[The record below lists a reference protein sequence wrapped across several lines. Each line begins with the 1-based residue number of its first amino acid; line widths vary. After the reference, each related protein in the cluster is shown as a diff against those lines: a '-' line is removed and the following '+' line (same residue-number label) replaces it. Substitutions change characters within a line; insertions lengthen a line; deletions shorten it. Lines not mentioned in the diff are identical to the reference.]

1 MNTDNKYII
10 LIYLDLITA
19 FLFPLVVIF
28 QVRDYS
34 VNIVNGLV
42 LILILAVLV
51 GLLLPNILVSWLIIL
66 LTTIAAGFLVL
77 GYVVIPTEAK
87 VFLFLA
93 FPVEAVLLT
102 FIRQYVLAWKFISRN
117 KRGIRD
123 YLKRYNGDL
132 KMQTHYTAN
141 KIYLKVIRNIKDRP
155 KMHLW
160 MYVSVLQW
168 ANHEQ
173 FKELHPNEHAQFL
186 EKLAD
191 VLKHKRLA
199 AEELFYLGD
208 AKFLI
213 ISPELRDDI
222 IKQIN
227 QEMIAEL
234 KKVQKELPGGLKWT
248 SQRVDETNA
257 ERFSDPNIIEKHLD
271 RELETDL
278 VVEYLKDETND

>member
-1 MNTDNKYII
+1 MNKNSRYII

-19 FLFPLVVIF
+19 LVFPILAVF

-34 VNIVNGLV
+34 ANIING
-42 LILILAVLV
+42 LILILVLAVLV
-51 GLLLPNILVSWLIIL
+51 GLLLPSMLVSWLIIL
-66 LTTIAAGFLVL
+66 LTTIATGFLML

-93 FPVEAVLLT
+93 FPIEAGLLT
-102 FIRQYVLAWKFISRN
+102 FIRRYVLAWGFISKN
-117 KRGIRD
+117 KQGIRN
-123 YLKRYNGDL
+123 YLERYNGDL
-132 KMQTHYTAN
+132 KMQTGYTAD
-141 KIYLKVIRNIKDRP
+141 KVYRKVIRNIKDRP

-160 MYVSVLQW
+160 MHVSVLRW
-168 ANHEQ
+168 ANHGQ
-173 FKELHPNEHAQFL
+173 FEELHPTEHAQFL

-227 QEMIAEL
+227 QEMIMEL
-234 KKVQKELPGGLKWT
+234 KKVQDEIPGGLKWT

-257 ERFSDPNIIEKHLD
+257 ERFSDPDVIEKHLD

-278 VVEYLKDETND
+278 IVEYLKDETND